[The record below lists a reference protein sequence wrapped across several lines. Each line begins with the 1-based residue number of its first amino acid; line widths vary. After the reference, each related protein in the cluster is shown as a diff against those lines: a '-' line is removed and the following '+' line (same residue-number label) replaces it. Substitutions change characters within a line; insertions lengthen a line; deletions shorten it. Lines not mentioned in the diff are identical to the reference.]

1 MPFYPT
7 LKREPAAVQ
16 RRAGEGLLR
25 LKSQL
30 SAEVPLRTV
39 DSTLLLG
46 TWNIREFDSPKYG
59 DRLRESYF
67 YIAEIVSRFDLVAI
81 QEVRG
86 DLKAL
91 KRLISILGDQY
102 WDYLVTDVT
111 LGRSGNDERLAF
123 VYDTRKV
130 RFEGL
135 AGELVIPVKK
145 KDELIIQFA
154 RTPYIAGFRSAWTR
168 FNLCTVHIYYGT
180 SKALDPRRLKEIED
194 LADMLKGMA
203 EKAAENFIVLG
214 DFNIFQRSDATLH
227 ALERGGFRVPDE
239 LRELP
244 GSNVKQDRHYDQI
257 ATLAQTR
264 RFGTTSRAGIFDFY
278 KSVYRNID
286 QSAYAAE
293 MRKQKTKESYQQ
305 WRTYQM
311 SDHFVMWLE
320 LKTDFGTEYLNEL
333 LENSATN
340 VTFGQPIPE
349 DSAPRPRKTRTTKRK
364 KVAAKKAVPKTKR
377 APAKKKKTRTR

>member
-7 LKREPAAVQ
+7 LRREEPAIQ
-16 RRAGEGLLR
+16 RRAAEGVLR

-30 SAEVPLRTV
+30 LAEVPPRTV

-67 YIAEIVSRFDLVAI
+67 YIAEIVSRFDLMAI

-135 AGELVIPVKK
+135 AGELVIPVKQ
-145 KDELIIQFA
+145 KDELVIQFA

-180 SKALDPRRLKEIED
+180 SKPLDPRRLKEIED
-194 LADMLKGMA
+194 LAGMLKGMA
-203 EKAAENFIVLG
+203 EKSAENYIVLG
-214 DFNIFQRSDATLH
+214 DFNIFQRGDATLV
-227 ALERGGFRVPDE
+227 ALEKGGFRVPDE

-244 GSNVKQDRHYDQI
+244 GSNVKQDKHYDQI
-257 ATLAQTR
+257 ATLAQTT

-286 QSAYAAE
+286 EEAYAAE
-293 MRKQKTKESYQQ
+293 RKEQKVKESYQQ

-311 SDHFVMWLE
+311 SDHLVMWLE

-340 VTFGQPIPE
+340 VAFGQPIPE
-349 DSAPRPRKTRTTKRK
+349 EAPRDARKSAGAKRKTAKTKKPARKKKRK
-364 KVAAKKAVPKTKR
+364 STKT
-377 APAKKKKTRTR
+377 

>member
-1 MPFYPT
+1 MPFYPA
-7 LKREPAAVQ
+7 LKREEPAIQ
-16 RRAGEGLLR
+16 RRAAEGVLR

-30 SAEVPLRTV
+30 LAEVPPRTV

-46 TWNIREFDSPKYG
+46 TWNIREFDSPRYG

-67 YIAEIVSRFDLVAI
+67 YIAEVVSRFDLIAI

-135 AGELVIPVKK
+135 AGELVIPVKQ
-145 KDELIIQFA
+145 KDELLIQFA

-180 SKALDPRRLKEIED
+180 SKPLDPRRLKEIED
-194 LADMLKGMA
+194 LAEMLKGMA
-203 EKAAENFIVLG
+203 AKSAENYIVLG
-214 DFNIFQRSDATLH
+214 DFNIFQRGDATLH

-244 GSNVKQDRHYDQI
+244 GSNVRQDKHYDQI
-257 ATLAQTR
+257 ATLAQTT

-286 QSAYAAE
+286 EDAYAAE
-293 MRKQKTKESYQQ
+293 RKEQKVKESYQQ

-311 SDHFVMWLE
+311 SDHLVMWLE

-340 VTFGQPIPE
+340 VAFGQPIPE
-349 DSAPRPRKTRTTKRK
+349 EAPRGSKKSPGPKRKTAKRK
-364 KVAAKKAVPKTKR
+364 KSSR
-377 APAKKKKTRTR
+377 KKTRKTSKT